1 MVVQQLISGLA
12 MGSIYALVALGVV
25 LLYKTSDVI
34 NFGYSEMSMVG
45 AFVAATLIISLGL
58 PYPLAFLGALLFG
71 ALLGLFVERFAV
83 RPMHKAPHISVIIM
97 TLALFMIINGTAGL
111 IWGHEGRA
119 FPYKLNKDPIDI
131 SGVVISWDSIVIFS
145 VTLLFM
151 LSLFL
156 LFKYTLIGVAMRA
169 AAQNKTA
176 AVLMGISVNRVFSL
190 TWAAS
195 TAMGIGGAILIAP
208 IIFLEVNMMQ
218 EILIKGFAGAVL
230 GGFTSLPGAVIGSL
244 LLGVIES
251 LAGGYISSDLKSTFA
266 FSLLILVLC
275 IKPTGIL
282 GGKAIKKV

>member
-1 MVVQQLISGLA
+1 MITQQIISGLA

-34 NFGYSEMSMVG
+34 NFGYSEMSMIG
-45 AFVAATLIISLGL
+45 AFVAATLIISLGF

-71 ALLGLFVERFAV
+71 ALLGMLVERLAV

-97 TLALFMIINGTAGL
+97 TLGLFMIINGTAGL
-111 IWGHEGRA
+111 IWGHEGRS
-119 FPYKLNKDPIDI
+119 FPYKLNKEPLDI
-131 SGVVISWDSIVIFS
+131 SGLVISWDSIVIFA
-145 VTLLFM
+145 VTLVFM
-151 LSLFL
+151 VSLFL
-156 LFKYTLIGVAMRA
+156 IFKCTLLGIAMRA

-176 AVLMGISVNRVFSL
+176 SLLMGISVNRIFSL

-195 TAMGIGGAILIAP
+195 TAMGVAGAILLTP

-251 LAGGYISSDLKSTFA
+251 LAGGYISSDLKSTIA

-275 IKPTGIL
+275 IKPTGLL
-282 GGKAIKKV
+282 GSKAIKKV